1 MGLPGALFQ
10 AFGQFPG
17 PEPIADAMVKA
28 MELLSGFRVE
38 SSPLS
43 AQLEALGRTLRDD
56 GYGFHTPTPLTHG
69 RVLARE
75 RLGAD
80 VLRDAFGW
88 NRLVTPTRLP
98 AAYQGFLANPDL
110 FAAQGDGQF
119 RARIRFGTLGTLL
132 LAHSGYPAVEGDAV
146 FFGPDTYR
154 FAQALSALKDR
165 EPGFAPRSCVDIGA
179 GTGAGGLLCATLF
192 PSLNQ
197 VALLDINARA
207 FTFAAANCALNGI
220 AMAEARHSDILSG
233 WQGPADLIIANPP
246 YLVDADA
253 RRYRHG
259 GGDWGIDLSLQT
271 LEQGLAHLSPDGRLL
286 LYTGTPVVEGRD
298 KFLEAAQPIL
308 GARTS
313 GYRYDETD
321 PDVFGE
327 ELYLPPY
334 DQADR
339 IATIV
344 LCVRGQDVRR

>member
-1 MGLPGALFQ
+1 LAFLP
-10 AFGQFPG
+10 AFVV
-17 PEPIADAMVKA
+17 D
-28 MELLSGFRVE
+28 

-43 AQLEALGRTLRDD
+43 AQLEALGRLLRDD
-56 GYGFHTPTPLTHG
+56 HYFFHTPTPLTHG

-75 RLGAD
+75 RQGAD
-80 VLRDAFGW
+80 ALRDAFGW
-88 NRLVTPTRLP
+88 NRLVTPARLP

-119 RARIRFGTLGTLL
+119 RARVRFGTLAPLL
-132 LAHSGYPAVEGDAV
+132 LAHSGYPAVDADAV

-154 FAQALSALKDR
+154 FAQALRALKDR
-165 EPGFAPRSCVDIGA
+165 EPRFAPRSCADIGA
-179 GTGAGGLLCATLF
+179 GTGAGGLFCATLF
-192 PSLNQ
+192 PTLEQ
-197 VALLDINARA
+197 IALLDINTRA
-207 FTFAAANCALNGI
+207 FAFAAANSALNGVTI
-220 AMAEARHSDILSG
+220 AKERHSDILSG
-233 WQGPADLIIANPP
+233 WEGNADLIIANPP

-259 GGDWGIDLSLQT
+259 GGDWGIDLSLRT
-271 LEQGLAHLSPDGRLL
+271 LEQALDHLSPVGRLV
-286 LYTGTPVVEGRD
+286 LYTGTPVVEGQD
-298 KFLEAAQPIL
+298 KFLEAARPIL
-308 GARTS
+308 EARTR

-344 LCVRGQDVRR
+344 LMVRGEDVLRPRESA